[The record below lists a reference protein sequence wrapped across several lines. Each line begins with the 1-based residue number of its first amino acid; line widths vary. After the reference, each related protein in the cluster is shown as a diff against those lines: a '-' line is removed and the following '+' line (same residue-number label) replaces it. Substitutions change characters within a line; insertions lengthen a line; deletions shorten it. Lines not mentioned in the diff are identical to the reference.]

1 MENQTHKKDSYAA
14 LFQVCVTKDMQV
26 EIKNCVALN
35 KTLHD
40 FVNGV
45 ADCIREKFTDEVKQ
59 KMVEI
64 LLKENKWA
72 MQGESSTVILNQAV
86 KDAKR
91 KCRKR
96 TTKKKLPT
104 IPPPVGYR
112 SPYLPPKTREEYI
125 RDQLK
130 AQRKKEREQQ
140 IKPKRKKSK

>member
-1 MENQTHKKDSYAA
+1 MEDKHETPEGCAA
-14 LFQVCVTKDMQV
+14 IFHVKVRKNMDI
-26 EIKNCVALN
+26 EIWGDAINCALYN
-35 KTLHD
+35 LINSAISKAINENITE
-40 FVNGV
+40 
-45 ADCIREKFTDEVKQ
+45 AD
-59 KMVEI
+59 KMSMIET

-130 AQRKKEREQQ
+130 AQRQRRRENGQ
-140 IKPKRKKSK
+140 